1 MVPYHPIL
9 VDVLRRILETREIY
23 RAYKVE
29 IDKETQR
36 TGWGWEEGKGESTP
50 HSLLQESSSLSVLS
64 DKGSTMSRVGYSAP
78 WESIGRQWIYTQGR
92 WRLGWHS
99 TSVEEWTGP
108 GVWTDAVV
116 S

>member
-1 MVPYHPIL
+1 MGPQHPIL
-9 VDVLRRILETREIY
+9 IDVLRRILETMDLYQAYTVEAQRE
-23 RAYKVE
+23 K
-29 IDKETQR
+29 QR
-36 TGWGWEEGKGESTP
+36 SKWGWKENRAGPTE
-50 HSLLQESSSLSVLS
+50 SLLLPSTTLPTLSQDETS
-64 DKGSTMSRVGYSAP
+64 YNTTAP
-78 WESIGRQWIYTQGR
+78 WESIGQQWVYTRGH

>member
-1 MVPYHPIL
+1 MAPYHPIL

-29 IDKETQR
+29 ATKETQR
-36 TGWGWEEGKGESTP
+36 LGWGWKEMEGEATGRSALQQST
-50 HSLLQESSSLSVLS
+50 HST
-64 DKGSTMSRVGYSAP
+64 GSNLGYPAP
-78 WESIGRQWIYTQGR
+78 WESIGRQWIFTQGR
-92 WRLGWHS
+92 WRLSWHS